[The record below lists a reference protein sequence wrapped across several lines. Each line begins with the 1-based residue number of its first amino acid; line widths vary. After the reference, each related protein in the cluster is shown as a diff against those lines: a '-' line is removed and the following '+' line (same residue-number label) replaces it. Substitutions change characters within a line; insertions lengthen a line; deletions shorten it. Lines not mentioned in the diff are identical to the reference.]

1 VDYQSWFNVHI
12 YVVKGWKHIPILL
25 TLKQVVNGGRREN
38 FTKVILGI
46 VLQFEAFQ
54 NLTLLQNSLILAQ
67 MRF

>member
-1 VDYQSWFNVHI
+1 MDYQFWFNVH
-12 YVVKGWKHIPILL
+12 VVKGWKHIPIVL
-25 TLKQVVNGGRREN
+25 TLVQVMNCDRIEN

-54 NLTLLQNSLILAQ
+54 NLTLLQNSLILMQ